1 MERWGGGGCW
11 LGGGGGGVGLEGL
24 LGAGTRSLLKSPI
37 PQLLNGSFPNYG
49 DPNIDSN
56 IRKSLL

>member
-1 MERWGGGGCW
+1 MRGGGGCW
-11 LGGGGGGVGLEGL
+11 LGGGGGGVGLGGL
-24 LGAGTRSLLKSPI
+24 LGAELGASSNLLC

-56 IRKSLL
+56 IRKSL